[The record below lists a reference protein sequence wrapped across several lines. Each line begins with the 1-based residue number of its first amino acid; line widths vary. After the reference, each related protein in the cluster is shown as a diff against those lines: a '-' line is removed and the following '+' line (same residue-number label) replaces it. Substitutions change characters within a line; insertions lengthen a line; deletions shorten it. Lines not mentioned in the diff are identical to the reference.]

1 MKIINTETKQ
11 IDVVNDK
18 QALRVIART
27 DGLWVEYQ
35 ESKTDTKAEEEKI
48 DVPTNRKQNP
58 RKTTR
63 KRSVKRKP
71 K

>member
-1 MKIINTETKQ
+1 MKIYNTETKEV
-11 IDVVNDK
+11 DTVNDR

-27 DGLWVEYQ
+27 DGLWVEYR
-35 ESKTDTKAEEEKI
+35 EPETIAEEKKI
-48 DVPTNRKQNP
+48 DVPTTRKQSP

-63 KRSVKRKP
+63 KRSSKRIP